1 MITEETHVNAGS
13 PSFKQVSL
21 PLREEQAQA
30 EAQAEAQVQVQVQ
43 APAPG
48 QGPSQGLGQAL
59 GGPVH
64 SPSPALAFPAP
75 LTPFLHRNPYFR
87 LHRTASQESIR
98 RSHENVTVTD
108 TTDDYYDPHSPPRSR
123 PATPTR
129 TPSRK
134 SHERTH
140 WLAPRKRFVGYQI
153 SGYKKFQVTIT
164 IQSVSLPNNN
174 ESNCTSPHL
183 TGFLSIKGLTV
194 QNPEIT
200 TFFESI
206 TVTDSLGFLSKDIPI
221 DYDSYKATDQT
232 DLEHW
237 LNFPSFKEL
246 CMQNDPKN
254 PSKNILQSIIDG
266 TYAHTDYLN
275 QRFLY
280 MRWNEKFLV
289 PDADLESIDGASYDG
304 YYYIVHD
311 QLLGNILGF
320 YYHQHAE
327 RFQQLEL
334 QPLVEP
340 SIGDC
345 SFEFA

>member
-1 MITEETHVNAGS
+1 MINEDTRSHSSGLETQLAKASSSS
-13 PSFKQVSL
+13 PYK
-21 PLREEQAQA
+21 
-30 EAQAEAQVQVQVQ
+30 
-43 APAPG
+43 G
-48 QGPSQGLGQAL
+48 QGQTQEQQQ
-59 GGPVH
+59 H
-64 SPSPALAFPAP
+64 QQQQQKQQSPIAFPAP
-75 LTPFLHRNPYFR
+75 LTPFFHRNPYFR
-87 LHRTASQESIR
+87 NTSLHRTGSHDSINSIR
-98 RSHENVTVTD
+98 RSHENFQD
-108 TTDDYYDPHSPPRSR
+108 SEDYDIQDSCSPSLNSPPRSR
-123 PATPTR
+123 PQTP
-129 TPSRK
+129 K
-134 SHERTH
+134 NHERTH
-140 WLAPRKRFVGYQI
+140 WLGARKRFVGYQL
-153 SGYKKFQVTIT
+153 SGYKKFQVMIT
-164 IQSVSLPNNN
+164 IQSVSLPNDN
-174 ESNCTSPHL
+174 ESNCCSPHL

-221 DYDSYKATDQT
+221 DYASYKASDQT

-246 CMQNDPKN
+246 CMQNDPKY

-266 TYAHTDYLN
+266 TYSHTDYLN

-320 YYHQHAE
+320 YYHEHAE

-334 QPLVEP
+334 QPLQEP